1 MVRATYSV
9 LAVLL
14 ALMLTSIAAAQI
26 ITESPV
32 SPGAPYY
39 SSLPPTAA
47 ESLPA
52 PQATPAYAP
61 SPSAAPQ
68 NSLNMGYPVAG
79 GGPHWVATAD
89 AVFLQRSA
97 PNSRQLLYDPGA
109 ASELLDASNLGF
121 SMNAGPRVSFR
132 LEDPATVSLD
142 LVYFSI
148 DGWRSS
154 ANFPSSAFLYGVGYL
169 SIDDAMTTPVTDAQ
183 FEYTSRLY
191 SGEAN
196 LRYMLND
203 WLTPLAGLRWVDFE
217 DQYAANGQTLAGPFN
232 EMVRGHNH
240 LYGAQIGLD
249 AGLFDRATRFQI
261 SLLTKA
267 GVYINAAGQNNDY
280 TDTLNSFSAR
290 ASDTH
295 LAFLGEV
302 GLTVSYEVIKHFTL
316 RAGYQV
322 MWLTG
327 VALAPNQIAA
337 TDFGSAMASVNT
349 TGTLFCHG
357 ASAGL
362 EVAW

>member
-14 ALMLTSIAAAQI
+14 ALTLTSIAAAQV

-32 SPGAPYY
+32 FPGAPYY

-47 ESLPA
+47 ESFPA
-52 PQATPAYAP
+52 PQASPAYAP
-61 SPSAAPQ
+61 SPLAAPDH
-68 NSLNMGYPVAG
+68 SLDMGYPIDG

-89 AVFLQRSA
+89 AIFLQRSA
-97 PNSRQLLYDPGA
+97 PNSRQLLYDPGT

-121 SMNAGPRVSFR
+121 SMNAGPRVSLR
-132 LEDPATVSLD
+132 RDDPAGLG
-142 LVYFSI
+142 LELAYFSV

-183 FEYTSRLY
+183 FQYTSRLY
-191 SGEAN
+191 SGEVN
-196 LRYMLND
+196 LRYSLNP
-203 WLTPLAGLRWVDFE
+203 WLTPLVGLRWVDFE
-217 DQYAANGQTLAGPFN
+217 DQYAANGQTLSGPFN

-240 LYGAQIGLD
+240 LYGSQLGLD
-249 AGLFDRATRFQI
+249 ARLFDRPTPFQ
-261 SLLTKA
+261 LGVLAKA
-267 GVYINAAGQNNDY
+267 GLYANAASQNNDY
-280 TDTLNSFSAR
+280 ADTLNSFSAR
-290 ASDTH
+290 ASDSH
-295 LAFLGEV
+295 LAFQGEIGV
-302 GLTVSYEVIKHFTL
+302 TVSYEVVKHFTL
-316 RAGYQV
+316 HAGYQV

-337 TDFGSAMASVNT
+337 TDFGSAQASVNT